1 MPNEVITREQF
12 EKLIKY
18 LMDEK
23 RDASFRYLIYN
34 VMGFTIED
42 YSWLYSTGLMQF
54 NNYIY
59 ELRNKGNKNGRL
71 L

>member
-23 RDASFRYLIYN
+23 KRCFFSLSYL
-34 VMGFTIED
+34 
-42 YSWLYSTGLMQF
+42 
-54 NNYIY
+54 
-59 ELRNKGNKNGRL
+59 
-71 L
+71 